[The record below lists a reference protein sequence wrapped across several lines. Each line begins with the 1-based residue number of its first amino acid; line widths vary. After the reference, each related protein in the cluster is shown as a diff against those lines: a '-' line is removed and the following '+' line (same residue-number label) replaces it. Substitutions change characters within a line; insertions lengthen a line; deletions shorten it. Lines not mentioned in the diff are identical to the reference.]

1 MCTLLAVVPPPGGA
15 LQVAANRDE
24 FLARPASPPRR
35 WPGVPAILAPRDEQ
49 AHGTWLGVNAHGL
62 FVGVTNRHGTERDTG
77 LASRGMLVAEALRA
91 DSVDALH
98 GRLASLGA
106 RVYNPFHLLYADT
119 SGRAGLTVCDGA
131 RLRQHILGPGLH
143 VLTERSF
150 GAGDDAVRVRR
161 AEAALAR
168 GGGHLPLEG
177 QRLHPRPGGRLRHAL
192 LLPSRA
198 RPGLHPSPVLL
209 DGGPAVHLPLGRGK
223 CAAERGARLL
233 EGAGDSAG
241 VSEKE
246 AAPPLSP

>member
-168 GGGHLPLEG
+168 GGGHLPLEAW
-177 QRLHPRPGGRLRHAL
+177 RAVLAEHAPGNLRDSACIHAPAVGYGTRSSFLLELGPDCTPARCFWTEGPPCTSPWVEGSAL
-192 LLPSRA
+192 LKE
-198 RPGLHPSPVLL
+198 VL
-209 DGGPAVHLPLGRGK
+209 G
-223 CAAERGARLL
+223 C
-233 EGAGDSAG
+233 
-241 VSEKE
+241 
-246 AAPPLSP
+246 